1 MSLKIF
7 MGTYYRLLI
16 VSLCIIN
23 NVSAVFHN
31 YLELVKNFEEKI
43 SLGKIHE
50 KVISKP
56 FFNEE
61 KLYSLVKIAEE
72 MSEYYP
78 NDTHIVYG
86 LGNTPSLLIATLQL
100 LNKDFYDTYRS
111 IAFSN
116 GEIFTEDFID
126 SEEFNSTKKHFHS
139 YLDSI
144 GLNPFIVQNKQET
157 IVITDI
163 VARGSSIKGFMKVL
177 QNYYDKEL
185 GTRESEKVLQEKF
198 IFHLFK
204 IAYEPS
210 LDRNPNYII
219 EWAKPKTFFY
229 NADDILIRYA
239 DTKDSKRLIPSFPY
253 EQWKTLIPHFYSLPT
268 NAIGLVKK
276 IKDYLEE
283 IS

>member
-7 MGTYYRLLI
+7 MRTYYRLLI

-56 FFNEE
+56 FLNEE

-185 GTRESEKVLQEKF
+185 GTRESEKVLQKKF

-210 LDRNPNYII
+210 LDRNPDYII

-239 DTKDSKRLIPSFPY
+239 DTKDSKRLIPSFSY